1 MYCTFF
7 LILICACRTRTL
19 KQKSFFFCTT
29 LVFYNIPRAQKY
41 RDKRQ
46 KNAKTKPKKMNRQ
59 NKQKQVEQRDDLNN
73 NDRIAKNEKQKDKRM
88 KRIDRT
94 CIKSQSSNIR

>member
-1 MYCTFF
+1 
-7 LILICACRTRTL
+7 
-19 KQKSFFFCTT
+19 
-29 LVFYNIPRAQKY
+29 
-41 RDKRQ
+41 
-46 KNAKTKPKKMNRQ
+46 MNRQ